1 MAICLYLGSVV
12 CVFLFKQ
19 KTAYEMRISD
29 WSSDVCSSDL
39 VIARARGMRDRIRGV
54 QREHE
59 QLGTYSPE
67 IHAAFTEARLY
78 DILRPRRYGGLELG
92 LKTFFRVACEI
103 SRADPGVGW
112 SYELGASHAYQF
124 SSYFP
129 ERAQAEAYPAY
140 PFVAPSRSF
149 PITATAEQVE
159 GGYILTGRWD
169 SNSGGT

>member
-54 QREHE
+54 QREHA

-78 DILRPRRYGGLELG
+78 AILPPRRYGGPQLG
-92 LKTFFRVACEI
+92 LKTFRSEARRVGQKCVSKCR
-103 SRADPGVGW
+103 SRW
-112 SYELGASHAYQF
+112 W
-124 SSYFP
+124 
-129 ERAQAEAYPAY
+129 
-140 PFVAPSRSF
+140 PFQQKKNTIQNR
-149 PITATAEQVE
+149 TTNTNTNHQK
-159 GGYILTGRWD
+159 
-169 SNSGGT
+169 